1 MDSHHASLG
10 RRTLEEIRQK
20 RAAQRLSKTSSGPD
34 LSEIPIPTAGIR
46 KSESENRLSETD
58 VGALYSQLKE
68 LQKKN
73 ADMEE
78 RNKMLYSKL
87 QTKEAEN
94 ESLEARLNVLEQN
107 TVPSLRKALKEIAM
121 EKDAAVVSREDLSA
135 QVRTL
140 KKRVKE
146 AEEEQYRAEEDAAS
160 LRAEL
165 NSIQQQTMGTSFVG
179 VSPDQVLEK
188 EMAKLKLELQKE
200 SMLRQQEQQRIA
212 EEQTRV
218 ASLMSEKQEL
228 EQKISALSS
237 GASEASESSQKVFS
251 VEDKE
256 ILEKQLHD
264 MAVALERLESSRQK
278 LLMEIDNQSSEIE
291 KLFEENSNL
300 SASYQESINISKQ
313 WENQVKECLKQNV
326 ELREALDKLRTEQAG
341 TLSRVSPEVQANG
354 SHGTETL
361 SLKSELAKEQSRA
374 ESLSAQVLQLSAQ
387 LQQTTQAYNGLM
399 RVYKPVLRN
408 IESSLIRLKQDGSV
422 TVAQFNTGS
431 ARVREKLGLSN
442 LSWADYNHM
451 TVLESSYFSREMIS
465 SIAATGGPSTFRRD
479 PDPNALRL
487 SRRKTFI
494 SLLRNCKNV
503 AQVPPIHAKI
513 IRTFHG
519 QDAFVV
525 FELIRI
531 CSTLD
536 SIDYAYDVFRYV
548 SDPNVY
554 LYTAMIDGFVS
565 SNRFSDGVALY
576 RRMIDDSIMPDN
588 YVTTSVLKACDLEEC
603 REVHGHVLK
612 LGFGSSRSVRLKLME
627 VYGRYGELDDA
638 KKVFDEMPERDEV
651 AATVMINCY
660 SESGYMKEA
669 LELFKDVKVKDTVCW
684 TAMIDGLVRNKEMN
698 KALELFREMQ
708 MENVSVNEFTAVC
721 VLSACSDLG
730 ALELGRWV
738 HSFVESQRIKLSN
751 FVGNALINMYSRC
764 GDINEA
770 KRVFKEMR
778 DKDAVSYNTMISGLA
793 MHGESFEAIKEFRD
807 LVNRGFRPNQVSLVA
822 LLNACSHGGL
832 LDIGIE
838 VFNSMERVFD
848 VEPQIEHYGCVVD
861 LLGRVG
867 RLEEAYRFIENMP
880 MEPDHIMLGALLSA
894 CKIHG
899 NVELGEKI
907 AKRLIESE
915 DSDSGTYVL
924 LSNIYA
930 SSGKWKESNEIRGS
944 MRDSGIGKEPGCST
958 IEVDNQIHE
967 FLVGDTTHPE
977 KEAIYQRLQ
986 ELNRVLR
993 FDDVML
999 YINDM

>member
-46 KSESENRLSETD
+46 KSESENRLSEIYYDLADDYGLFSPQTD

-94 ESLEARLNVLEQN
+94 ESLETRLNVLEQN

-165 NSIQQQTMGTSFVG
+165 NSIQQQTMGTSFAG
-179 VSPDQVLEK
+179 VSPDQVLET

-200 SMLRQQEQQRIA
+200 SMLRQQEQQRVA

-300 SASYQESINISKQ
+300 WASYQESINISKQ

-354 SHGTETL
+354 SDGTETL

-408 IESSLIRLKQDGSV
+408 IESSLIKLKQEGSV
-422 TVAQFNTGS
+422 TVA
-431 ARVREKLGLSN
+431 
-442 LSWADYNHM
+442 H
-451 TVLESSYFSREMIS
+451 
-465 SIAATGGPSTFRRD
+465 GGPLTFRRD
-479 PDPNALRL
+479 LDPNALRL

-494 SLLRNCKNV
+494 SLLRNCKNI
-503 AQVPPIHAKI
+503 AQIPPIHAKI

-531 CSTLD
+531 CSTLG
-536 SIDYAYDVFRYV
+536 SIDYAYDLFRYV
-548 SDPNVY
+548 SNPNVY
-554 LYTAMIDGFVS
+554 LYTAMIDGFVT
-565 SNRFSDGVALY
+565 SNRSADGAALY
-576 RRMIDDSIMPDN
+576 SRMIDDSIMPDN
-588 YVTTSVLKACDLEEC
+588 YVITSVLRACDLEEC
-603 REVHGHVLK
+603 REIQGQVLK
-612 LGFGSSRSVRLKLME
+612 LGFGSCRSVRLKLME
-627 VYGRYGELDDA
+627 VYGRYGELVDA

-660 SESGYMKEA
+660 SECGSIEEA

-708 MENVSVNEFTAVC
+708 MENVSPNEFTAVC
-721 VLSACSDLG
+721 ILSACSDLG

-738 HSFVESQRIKLSN
+738 HSFVESQMITLSN

-770 KRVFKEMR
+770 KRVFKGMV
-778 DKDAVSYNTMISGLA
+778 DKDVVSYNTIISGLA

-807 LVNRGFRPNQVSLVA
+807 MVNRGFRPNQVTLVA
-822 LLNACSHGGL
+822 LLNACSHGGF
-832 LDIGIE
+832 LDIGLE

-899 NVELGEKI
+899 NVELGEKV

-944 MRDSGIGKEPGCST
+944 MRDSGIDKEPGCST
-958 IEVDNQIHE
+958 IEVNNQIHE

-986 ELNRVLR
+986 ELVRVLR
-993 FDDVML
+993 FKDVML

>member
-94 ESLEARLNVLEQN
+94 ESLETRLNVLEQN

-179 VSPDQVLEK
+179 VSPDQIFEK

-200 SMLRQQEQQRIA
+200 SMLRQQEQQRVA

-218 ASLMSEKQEL
+218 ALLLSEKQEL

-237 GASEASESSQKVFS
+237 GAS
-251 VEDKE
+251 DKE
-256 ILEKQLHD
+256 MLEKQLHD

-278 LLMEIDNQSSEIE
+278 LLMEGMSGEIIFTHYVFQIDNQSSEIE

-354 SHGTETL
+354 SPGTETL

-408 IESSLIRLKQDGSV
+408 IESSLIKLKQDGSV
-422 TVAQFNTGS
+422 AVAQFS
-431 ARVREKLGLSN
+431 IIA
-442 LSWADYNHM
+442 
-451 TVLESSYFSREMIS
+451 REMIS
-465 SIAATGGPSTFRRD
+465 TTTASGGPSAFRRD
-479 PDPNALRL
+479 LDPNALRL

-627 VYGRYGELDDA
+627 VYGRYGELADA

-807 LVNRGFRPNQVSLVA
+807 MVNRGFRPNQVSLVA

-899 NVELGEKI
+899 NVELGEEV

>member
-46 KSESENRLSETD
+46 KSESENRLSEIYYDLADDYGLFSPQTD

-94 ESLEARLNVLEQN
+94 ESLETRLNLLEQN

-146 AEEEQYRAEEDAAS
+146 AEEEQYQAEEDAAS

-200 SMLRQQEQQRIA
+200 SMLRQQEQQRVA

-264 MAVALERLESSRQK
+264 MAVALERLETSRQK

-341 TLSRVSPEVQANG
+341 TLSRVSPEVRANG

-408 IESSLIRLKQDGSV
+408 IESSLIKLKQDGSV
-422 TVAQFNTGS
+422 TVA
-431 ARVREKLGLSN
+431 
-442 LSWADYNHM
+442 H
-451 TVLESSYFSREMIS
+451 
-465 SIAATGGPSTFRRD
+465 GGPSTFRRD
-479 PDPNALRL
+479 LDPNALRL

-494 SLLRNCKNV
+494 SLLRNCKNI
-503 AQVPPIHAKI
+503 AQIPPIHAKI

-531 CSTLD
+531 CSTLG

-548 SDPNVY
+548 SNPNVY
-554 LYTAMIDGFVS
+554 LYTAMIDGFVT
-565 SNRFSDGVALY
+565 SNRSADGAALY
-576 RRMIDDSIMPDN
+576 SRMIDDSIMPDN
-588 YVTTSVLKACDLEEC
+588 YVITSVLRACDLEEC
-603 REVHGHVLK
+603 REIQGQVLK
-612 LGFGSSRSVRLKLME
+612 LGFGSCRSVRLKLME
-627 VYGRYGELDDA
+627 VYGRYGELVDA

-660 SESGYMKEA
+660 SECGSIEEA

-708 MENVSVNEFTAVC
+708 MENVSPNEFTAVC
-721 VLSACSDLG
+721 ILSACSDLG

-738 HSFVESQRIKLSN
+738 HSFVESQRITLSN

-770 KRVFKEMR
+770 KRVFKGML
-778 DKDAVSYNTMISGLA
+778 DKDVVSYNTIISGLA

-807 LVNRGFRPNQVSLVA
+807 MVNRGFRPNQVTLVA
-822 LLNACSHGGL
+822 LLNACSHGGF
-832 LDIGIE
+832 LDIGLE

-899 NVELGEKI
+899 NVELGEKV

-944 MRDSGIGKEPGCST
+944 MRDSGIDKEPGCST
-958 IEVDNQIHE
+958 IEVNNQIHE

-986 ELNRVLR
+986 ELVRVLR
-993 FDDVML
+993 FKDVML

>member
-94 ESLEARLNVLEQN
+94 ESLETRLNVLEQN

-179 VSPDQVLEK
+179 VSPDQIFEK

-200 SMLRQQEQQRIA
+200 SMLRQQEQQRVA

-218 ASLMSEKQEL
+218 ALLLSEKQEL

-256 ILEKQLHD
+256 MLEKQLHD

-354 SHGTETL
+354 SPGTETL

-408 IESSLIRLKQDGSV
+408 IESSLIKLKQDGSV
-422 TVAQFNTGS
+422 AVA
-431 ARVREKLGLSN
+431 
-442 LSWADYNHM
+442 H
-451 TVLESSYFSREMIS
+451 
-465 SIAATGGPSTFRRD
+465 GGPSAFRRD
-479 PDPNALRL
+479 LDPNALRL

-627 VYGRYGELDDA
+627 VYGRYGELADA

-807 LVNRGFRPNQVSLVA
+807 MVNRGFRPNQVSLVA

-899 NVELGEKI
+899 NVELGEEV

>member
-34 LSEIPIPTAGIR
+34 LSEIPIPAAGIR

-94 ESLEARLNVLEQN
+94 ESLETRLNVLEHN

-200 SMLRQQEQQRIA
+200 SMLRQQEQQRVT

-237 GASEASESSQKVFS
+237 SGVSEVSESSQKVFS

-341 TLSRVSPEVQANG
+341 FLSPVSSEVQTNG

-408 IESSLIRLKQDGSV
+408 IESSLIKLKQDGSV
-422 TVAQFNTGS
+422 TVAQ
-431 ARVREKLGLSN
+431 
-442 LSWADYNHM
+442 
-451 TVLESSYFSREMIS
+451 
-465 SIAATGGPSTFRRD
+465 
-479 PDPNALRL
+479 
-487 SRRKTFI
+487 
-494 SLLRNCKNV
+494 
-503 AQVPPIHAKI
+503 
-513 IRTFHG
+513 
-519 QDAFVV
+519 
-525 FELIRI
+525 
-531 CSTLD
+531 
-536 SIDYAYDVFRYV
+536 
-548 SDPNVY
+548 
-554 LYTAMIDGFVS
+554 
-565 SNRFSDGVALY
+565 
-576 RRMIDDSIMPDN
+576 
-588 YVTTSVLKACDLEEC
+588 
-603 REVHGHVLK
+603 
-612 LGFGSSRSVRLKLME
+612 
-627 VYGRYGELDDA
+627 
-638 KKVFDEMPERDEV
+638 
-651 AATVMINCY
+651 
-660 SESGYMKEA
+660 
-669 LELFKDVKVKDTVCW
+669 
-684 TAMIDGLVRNKEMN
+684 
-698 KALELFREMQ
+698 
-708 MENVSVNEFTAVC
+708 
-721 VLSACSDLG
+721 
-730 ALELGRWV
+730 
-738 HSFVESQRIKLSN
+738 
-751 FVGNALINMYSRC
+751 
-764 GDINEA
+764 
-770 KRVFKEMR
+770 
-778 DKDAVSYNTMISGLA
+778 
-793 MHGESFEAIKEFRD
+793 
-807 LVNRGFRPNQVSLVA
+807 
-822 LLNACSHGGL
+822 
-832 LDIGIE
+832 
-838 VFNSMERVFD
+838 
-848 VEPQIEHYGCVVD
+848 
-861 LLGRVG
+861 
-867 RLEEAYRFIENMP
+867 
-880 MEPDHIMLGALLSA
+880 
-894 CKIHG
+894 
-899 NVELGEKI
+899 
-907 AKRLIESE
+907 
-915 DSDSGTYVL
+915 
-924 LSNIYA
+924 
-930 SSGKWKESNEIRGS
+930 
-944 MRDSGIGKEPGCST
+944 
-958 IEVDNQIHE
+958 
-967 FLVGDTTHPE
+967 
-977 KEAIYQRLQ
+977 
-986 ELNRVLR
+986 
-993 FDDVML
+993 
-999 YINDM
+999 

>member
-256 ILEKQLHD
+256 MLEKQLHD

-354 SHGTETL
+354 SPGTETL

-408 IESSLIRLKQDGSV
+408 IESSLIKLKQDGSV
-422 TVAQFNTGS
+422 AVA
-431 ARVREKLGLSN
+431 
-442 LSWADYNHM
+442 H
-451 TVLESSYFSREMIS
+451 
-465 SIAATGGPSTFRRD
+465 GGPSAFRRD
-479 PDPNALRL
+479 LDPNALRL

-494 SLLRNCKNV
+494 SLLRNCKNI
-503 AQVPPIHAKI
+503 AQIPPIHAKI

-536 SIDYAYDVFRYV
+536 STDYAYDVFRYV
-548 SDPNVY
+548 SNPNVY

-576 RRMIDDSIMPDN
+576 RRMIHDYVLPDN
-588 YVTTSVLKACDLEEC
+588 YVITSVLKACDLEEC

-627 VYGRYGELDDA
+627 VYGRYGELADA

-770 KRVFKEMR
+770 KRVFKRMV
-778 DKDAVSYNTMISGLA
+778 DKDVVSYNTIISGLA

-807 LVNRGFRPNQVSLVA
+807 MVNRGFRPNQVSLVA

-899 NVELGEKI
+899 NVELGEKV

-915 DSDSGTYVL
+915 ESDSGTYVL

-944 MRDSGIGKEPGCST
+944 MRDSGIDKEPGCST

-986 ELNRVLR
+986 ELVRVLR

>member
-94 ESLEARLNVLEQN
+94 ESLETRLNVLEQN

-179 VSPDQVLEK
+179 VSPDQIFEK

-200 SMLRQQEQQRIA
+200 SMLRQQEQQRVA

-218 ASLMSEKQEL
+218 ALLLSEKQEL

-256 ILEKQLHD
+256 MLEKQLHD

-354 SHGTETL
+354 SPGTETL

-408 IESSLIRLKQDGSV
+408 IESSLIKLKQDGSV
-422 TVAQFNTGS
+422 AVAQFS
-431 ARVREKLGLSN
+431 IIA
-442 LSWADYNHM
+442 
-451 TVLESSYFSREMIS
+451 REMIS
-465 SIAATGGPSTFRRD
+465 TTTASGGPSAFRRD
-479 PDPNALRL
+479 LDPNALRL

-627 VYGRYGELDDA
+627 VYGRYGELADA

-807 LVNRGFRPNQVSLVA
+807 MVNRGFRPNQ
-822 LLNACSHGGL
+822 
-832 LDIGIE
+832 
-838 VFNSMERVFD
+838 
-848 VEPQIEHYGCVVD
+848 
-861 LLGRVG
+861 
-867 RLEEAYRFIENMP
+867 
-880 MEPDHIMLGALLSA
+880 
-894 CKIHG
+894 IHG
-899 NVELGEKI
+899 NVELGEEV